1 MVSTVTTKGQVT
13 IPKRIREAA
22 GIKPHDR
29 VDFIQEGNKI
39 VLVPVRTLLDMRG
52 SVPGK
57 PGGDLAKERAAAKK
71 GVARRILD
79 EMS

>member
-1 MVSTVTTKGQVT
+1 MISTVTTKGQVT

-22 GIKPHDR
+22 GIRPHDR

-39 VLVPVRTLLDMRG
+39 LLVPVRTLLDMRG

-57 PGGDLAKERAAAKK
+57 PGGDPVKERAAAKK
-71 GVARRILD
+71 KVAKRIID
-79 EMS
+79 EMT